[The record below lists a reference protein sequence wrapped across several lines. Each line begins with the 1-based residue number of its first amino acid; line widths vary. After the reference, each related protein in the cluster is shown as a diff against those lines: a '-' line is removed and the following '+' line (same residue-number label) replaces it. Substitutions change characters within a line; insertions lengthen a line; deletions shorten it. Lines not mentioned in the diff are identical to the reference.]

1 MFIEIVDKSLPAGRK
16 GVKMKITYKGDY
28 ALKALLDLA
37 VHYEQGV
44 STINDIAKRID
55 APVKFLEQVLLDLK
69 KGGFVESKRGNVGG
83 YQISKDPSDITIGQ
97 VLRYIDG
104 PIEPIACV
112 EKGYSNC
119 VDLNKCVFKG
129 IWGRV
134 AKATSDII
142 DNINFAELASQI
154 SFNQSALVYS
164 I

>member
-1 MFIEIVDKSLPAGRK
+1 MR
-16 GVKMKITYKGDY
+16 ITYKGDY

-37 VHYEQGV
+37 LHYEKGLL
-44 STINDIAKRID
+44 TINDVAKHID

-83 YQISKDPSDITIGQ
+83 YQLAKDPAEITLGQ
-97 VLRYIDG
+97 VIRYVDG

-119 VDLNKCVFKG
+119 TDLRRCVFKN
-129 IWGRV
+129 IWRKIALATSEIVDRVSFADLV
-134 AKATSDII
+134 AKV
-142 DNINFAELASQI
+142 NPEQNV
-154 SFNQSALVYS
+154 LVYS